1 MSLDKFLSITA
12 TMLGFGGSVFLAKGV
27 FGISP
32 EYIVK
37 YSRTIIGGNPLH
49 IESLVTQKA
58 EILCGLALIAIAFVF
73 QFLNLV
79 LVQRAIKI
87 FESHWLGFALA
98 TALSGI
104 VLVLFLFINS
114 GLRTQYEHDVKKAKV
129 KVRLEYSF
137 TVDKKISEHTYS
149 EISKGAN
156 EYWKIYRSDGESP
169 KEFIQRLAQVLNL
182 ALPPDYDFSEIE
194 K

>member
-1 MSLDKFLSITA
+1 MSLDKLLSIIA
-12 TMLGFGGSVFLAKGV
+12 TILGFSGSIFLAKGV

-37 YSRTIIGGNPLH
+37 YARTIVGGNPLH

-58 EILCGLALIAIAFVF
+58 EILCGLTLLAIAFVF

-79 LVQRAIKI
+79 FVQRTIKI
-87 FESHWLGFALA
+87 FESHWLGIALA
-98 TALSGI
+98 ASLSGI
-104 VLVLFLFINS
+104 VIILFLFINS
-114 GLRTQYEHDVKKAKV
+114 GLRTQFEHDVKKARV

-137 TVDKKISEHTYS
+137 TVKKKMSKHGYE
-149 EISKGAN
+149 EISKGAS
-156 EYWKIYRSDGESP
+156 EYWMIYRSDGESA
-169 KEFIQRLAQVLNL
+169 KEFIQRLAQVLDL
-182 ALPPDYDFSEIE
+182 AVPPDYDFSEIE